1 MKLNNRRFIGDVN
14 KIELS
19 MTAMIDVVFLLII
32 FFMVSTV
39 FVDFSRKMDINLP
52 TSKSSAID
60 ESTKTL
66 EVEMSKDKKIFLA
79 GKPLT
84 LLGLETTLAKMEF
97 KDKKPSAIIRAD
109 KSLPYGDVIQV
120 MGLLQ
125 KKGIPDI
132 SVAVK

>member
-1 MKLNNRRFIGDVN
+1 MRFRREEEDNFALD
-14 KIELS
+14 
-19 MTAMIDVVFLLII
+19 MTPMIDVVFLLII

-52 TSKSSAID
+52 TSKSSAFD

-66 EVEMSKDKKIFLA
+66 EVEMSKDKKIFLS
-79 GKPLT
+79 GKPVS

>member
-1 MKLNNRRFIGDVN
+1 MRFRREEEDNFSFD
-14 KIELS
+14 
-19 MTAMIDVVFLLII
+19 MTPMIDVVFLLLI

-84 LLGLETTLAKMEF
+84 LLGLETTLAKMEL

>member
-1 MKLNNRRFIGDVN
+1 
-14 KIELS
+14 
-19 MTAMIDVVFLLII
+19 MIDVVFLLII

-52 TSKSSAID
+52 TSKSSVLD
-60 ESTKTL
+60 ESNKTL
-66 EVEMSKDKKIFLA
+66 EVEMLKDKKIFLS
-79 GKPLT
+79 GKLLT
-84 LLGLETTLAKMEF
+84 LLGLETTLAKMEL

-109 KSLPYGDVIQV
+109 KSLPYGDVIRV
-120 MGLLQ
+120 MGILQ

>member
-1 MKLNNRRFIGDVN
+1 MRFRREEEDNFSFD
-14 KIELS
+14 
-19 MTAMIDVVFLLII
+19 MTPMIDVVFLLII

-60 ESTKTL
+60 ESTKTI

-109 KSLPYGDVIQV
+109 KSLLYGDVIQV

>member
-1 MKLNNRRFIGDVN
+1 MRFRREEEDNFSFD
-14 KIELS
+14 
-19 MTAMIDVVFLLII
+19 MTPMIDVVFLLII

-79 GKPLT
+79 GKRLT
-84 LLGLETTLAKMEF
+84 LLGLETTLAKMEL

>member
-1 MKLNNRRFIGDVN
+1 MRFRREEEDNFSFD
-14 KIELS
+14 
-19 MTAMIDVVFLLII
+19 MTPMIDVVFLLII

-52 TSKSSAID
+52 TSKSSALD

-79 GKPLT
+79 GKSLT

-109 KSLPYGDVIQV
+109 KSLPYGVVIQV

>member
-1 MKLNNRRFIGDVN
+1 MRFRREEEDNFAFD
-14 KIELS
+14 
-19 MTAMIDVVFLLII
+19 MTPMIDVVFLLII

-60 ESTKTL
+60 ERTKTL

>member
-1 MKLNNRRFIGDVN
+1 MRFRREEEDNFALD
-14 KIELS
+14 
-19 MTAMIDVVFLLII
+19 MTPMIDVVFLLII

-52 TSKSSAID
+52 TSKSSVLD
-60 ESTKTL
+60 ESAKTL

-84 LLGLETTLAKMEF
+84 LLGLETTLAKMQF

>member
-1 MKLNNRRFIGDVN
+1 MRFRREEEDNFSFD
-14 KIELS
+14 
-19 MTAMIDVVFLLII
+19 MTPMIDVVFLLII

-60 ESTKTL
+60 EITKTL

>member
-1 MKLNNRRFIGDVN
+1 MTP
-14 KIELS
+14 
-19 MTAMIDVVFLLII
+19 MTAVVFLLII

-39 FVDFSRKMDINLP
+39 FVDFSRKMDINLS

-60 ESTKTL
+60 DSTKTL

>member
-1 MKLNNRRFIGDVN
+1 MRFRSKEED
-14 KIELS
+14 S
-19 MTAMIDVVFLLII
+19 FAFDMTPMIDVVFLLLI

-39 FVDFSRKMDINLP
+39 FVDFSKKMDINLP
-52 TSKSSAID
+52 TSKSSALD

-84 LLGLETTLAKMEF
+84 LLGLETTLAKMKL

>member
-1 MKLNNRRFIGDVN
+1 
-14 KIELS
+14 
-19 MTAMIDVVFLLII
+19 
-32 FFMVSTV
+32 
-39 FVDFSRKMDINLP
+39 
-52 TSKSSAID
+52 
-60 ESTKTL
+60 
-66 EVEMSKDKKIFLA
+66 MSKDKKIFLD

-97 KDKKPSAIIRAD
+97 KGKKPSALIRAD

>member
-1 MKLNNRRFIGDVN
+1 MQFRREEEDNFALD
-14 KIELS
+14 
-19 MTAMIDVVFLLII
+19 MTPMIDVVFLLII

-39 FVDFSRKMDINLP
+39 FVDFSRRMDINLP
-52 TSKSSAID
+52 SSKSSVID
-60 ESTKTL
+60 ETVKSL
-66 EVEMSKDKKIFLA
+66 EIEMTKDKKILMM
-79 GKPLT
+79 GKQIT
-84 LLGLETTLAKMEF
+84 LLGLETTLSKMEF
-97 KDKKPSAIIRAD
+97 KGKKQSAIIRAD

>member
-1 MKLNNRRFIGDVN
+1 MRFRREEEDNFAFD
-14 KIELS
+14 
-19 MTAMIDVVFLLII
+19 MTPMIDVVFLLII

-39 FVDFSRKMDINLP
+39 FVDFSRKMDVNLP
-52 TSKSSAID
+52 TSKSSTID
-60 ESTKTL
+60 EITKTL

>member
-1 MKLNNRRFIGDVN
+1 MRFRREEEDNFAFD
-14 KIELS
+14 
-19 MTAMIDVVFLLII
+19 MTPMIDVVFLLII

-79 GKPLT
+79 GKRLT

>member
-1 MKLNNRRFIGDVN
+1 MRFRRDEEDSFTFD
-14 KIELS
+14 
-19 MTAMIDVVFLLII
+19 MTPMIDVVFLLLI

-52 TSKSSAID
+52 TSKSSVID
-60 ESTKTL
+60 ENTKAL
-66 EVEMSKDKKIFLA
+66 EIEMSKDKKIFLA
-79 GKPLT
+79 
-84 LLGLETTLAKMEF
+84 
-97 KDKKPSAIIRAD
+97 KKPSAVIRAD
-109 KSLPYGDVIQV
+109 KSLPYGDVIHV

>member
-1 MKLNNRRFIGDVN
+1 MRFRREEEDSFAFD
-14 KIELS
+14 
-19 MTAMIDVVFLLII
+19 MTPMIDVVFLLLI

-39 FVDFSRKMDINLP
+39 FVDFSKKMDINLP
-52 TSKSSAID
+52 TSKSSALD

-84 LLGLETTLAKMEF
+84 LLGLETTLARMEL